1 MSINPEL
8 SIVIPAKN
16 ESRHLPSLLSSLAKQ
31 DYPAMA
37 DTEVFVADAG
47 STDGT
52 AAIARSYDNLLN
64 VRVIEGGLPSV
75 GRNRGAAQSSSR
87 YVLFLDADVEL
98 RDRTLL
104 RRAMAAMQ
112 KQRLHC
118 QTVDIACA
126 EGTWADRLLY
136 WGNSRMQRLS
146 AWGMPFGTGM
156 FLLFERGRF
165 HELGGFAEDAVF
177 AEDFLLTKQVSSLR
191 FSVLDGCIYTSNRR
205 FHRTGHARMVFL
217 FFWTLLN
224 CKNRSHFVRDH
235 GYWDGATETV
245 SKA

>member
-1 MSINPEL
+1 MSTNLEL

-16 ESRHLPSLLSSLAKQ
+16 ESRFLPSLLSSLAKQ
-31 DYPAMA
+31 DYPALA
-37 DTEVFVADAG
+37 DTEVYVADAG

-52 AAIARSYDNLLN
+52 VAIARSYDNLLN
-64 VRVIEGGLPSV
+64 IRVMDGGLPSV
-75 GRNRGAAQSSSR
+75 GRNRGAAMSESR

-104 RRAMAAMQ
+104 RRAVAAMN

-118 QTVDIACA
+118 LTVDIACA
-126 EGTWADRLLY
+126 DGTWADRLLY
-136 WGNSRMQRLS
+136 KGNSMMQRLS

-156 FLLFERGRF
+156 FLLFERSRF
-165 HELGGFAEDAVF
+165 HELGGFSEEAVF

-191 FSVLDGCIYTSNRR
+191 FSVLDGCVHTSNRR
-205 FHRTGHARMVFL
+205 FRRTGHARMVFL

-224 CKNRSHFVRDH
+224 CRNRSHFERDH
-235 GYWDGATETV
+235 GYWDV
-245 SKA
+245 SSASVPPQ